1 MNHNIPLVVMF
12 ALTLRVQVRE
22 RCHSLSIIFQVFIAT
37 RGLYSGNFASIFR
50 QKYPSKD
57 FSPVKP
63 KNIPTIA
70 LIDDDLDLL
79 DLLASFFRQR
89 GYKVLAFSNAEEA
102 LIEIENKRIEADV
115 VISDLKL
122 PVMSGMDF
130 IKRIKKQN
138 TRLPIILMTAE
149 GSVETAVEAIESGA
163 YDFVLKPLH
172 IPQLIISVQRAL
184 HLNDVQA
191 ENSNFKDM
199 FQGQDFMGLKGVIGK
214 SQGFRKAMD
223 LAKRVSSS
231 QANILISGE
240 SGSGKEVI
248 AKAVHELGDK
258 NTGPFIAINCSA
270 IPENLLESELFG
282 HTKGAFTGA
291 NDKKIGLFEEANKG
305 TLFLDE
311 IGDLTLSLQAKL
323 LRVLQERKI
332 KRLGENQYRDISA
345 RIICATH
352 KDLRKE
358 VLEGRFREDLYF
370 RLNVIPIFMPPLR
383 ERKDDILPLSDYF
396 LKKFALMNNIQIKG
410 FSKEAIQKLE
420 GHVWKGN
427 VRELENA
434 IERAVVLSNSD
445 ILQPDD
451 LPIEDIVK
459 DDLLLTNNEIKKPC
473 LHFEDEKP
481 VTLDQL
487 SKKYIQYVFEKN
499 DGAKEQTA
507 NDLGIDRKTLYRKLK
522 EMNLN

>member
-1 MNHNIPLVVMF
+1 MVHLPQL
-12 ALTLRVQVRE
+12 L
-22 RCHSLSIIFQVFIAT
+22 LSV
-37 RGLYSGNFASIFR
+37 GNYASIFR
-50 QKYPSKD
+50 QNAHPRMN
-57 FSPVKP
+57 SPMKL
-63 KNIPTIA
+63 KNTSTIV

-79 DLLASFFRQR
+79 DLLSSFFKQR
-89 GYKVLAFSNAEEA
+89 GYKAIAFSNAEEA
-102 LIEIENKRIEADV
+102 LIEIENKRTEADV

-122 PVMSGMDF
+122 PVMSGMEF
-130 IKRIKKQN
+130 IKR
-138 TRLPIILMTAE
+138 TRKSIPSLPIILMTAE
-149 GSVETAVEAIESGA
+149 GSVETAVEAIETGA

-172 IPQLIISVQRAL
+172 IPQLLISVQRAL
-184 HLNDVQA
+184 HLNEVQT
-191 ENSNFKDM
+191 ENTNLKSL

-214 SQGFRKAMD
+214 SQGFKKAME

-258 NTGPFIAINCSA
+258 KDGPFIAINCSA

-282 HTKGAFTGA
+282 HAKGAFTGA

-311 IGDLTLSLQAKL
+311 IGDLSLPLQAKL
-323 LRVLQERKI
+323 LRVLQERKV
-332 KRLGENQYRDISA
+332 KRIGENQYRDISA

-358 VLEGRFREDLYF
+358 VSEGKFREDLYF
-370 RLNVIPIFMPPLR
+370 RLNVIPIYMPPLR
-383 ERKDDILPLSDYF
+383 ERRDDVLPLSEYF
-396 LKKFALMNNIQIKG
+396 LKKFSLMNNVSVKG

-420 GHVWKGN
+420 GHEWKGN

-434 IERAVVLSNSD
+434 IERAVVLATSD
-445 ILQPDD
+445 ILQAED
-451 LPIEDIVK
+451 LPTEDVFKK
-459 DDLLLTNNEIKKPC
+459 DVPQNEESFSKKG
-473 LHFEDEKP
+473 LSFEDDKP
-481 VTLDQL
+481 VTLDEL
-487 SKKYIQYVFEKN
+487 SKKYIQHIFDKN
-499 DGAKEQTA
+499 GGAKEQTA
-507 NDLGIDRKTLYRKLK
+507 KDLGIDRKTLYRKLK